1 MKHKGVMKLLV
12 SFLLVI
18 TLVLPVT
25 PVRAES
31 VSVDYGD
38 EYSLEQRQALSKIQF
53 SWYDTGDDFNIIA
66 GKTKSV
72 KLIFPEELDTNGVT
86 VTYKSSNS
94 KIASV
99 SESGKLTAKKK
110 GTAKITTIFKDG
122 YGNEMTFIAKV
133 VVVKNKAELKK
144 QEAID
149 HMKDIQVLDPLYVK
163 KGKKL
168 FIEVSYPY
176 NRHLSH
182 DDFILKGYG
191 PQEIKSISYKVKD
204 TKIATVSKKGSKD
217 GYITGKKKG
226 WTKVVITF
234 KDIYGYTYSYTAN
247 VFVNISQ
254 SDAFKMQY
262 PEYFE

>member
-1 MKHKGVMKLLV
+1 MKQRKFKVLLLV
-12 SFLLVI
+12 LLMI

-25 PVRAES
+25 PVKAES
-31 VSVDYGD
+31 ISVDYGS
-38 EYSLEQRQALSKIQF
+38 EYSLEQRQALSKIQY
-53 SWYDTGDDFNIIA
+53 SWYDTCGDFNIIV

-72 KLIFPEELDTNGVT
+72 KLIFPEELDTEGVT

-99 SESGKLTAKKK
+99 SKNGKLTAKKK
-110 GTAKITTIFKDG
+110 GTVKITTVFKDG
-122 YGNEMTFIAKV
+122 YGNKMTFVSKV

-149 HMKDIQVLDPLYVK
+149 NMKDIEVLDGIYVK
-163 KGKKL
+163 KGKKV
-168 FIEVSYPY
+168 FIEICYPY
-176 NRHLSH
+176 DRHLSST
-182 DDFILKGYG
+182 LKGYG

-204 TKIATVSKKGSKD
+204 TKIATVSKKGAKD

-226 WTKVVITF
+226 WTKVVVTF
-234 KDIYGYTYSYTAN
+234 KDINGYTYSYTAN

-254 SDAFKMQY
+254 SDSFKMMH
-262 PEYFE
+262 PEYFD

>member
-1 MKHKGVMKLLV
+1 MKQKKLVKLLL
-12 SFLLVI
+12 SSLLVVA
-18 TLVLPVT
+18 LVLTIV

-31 VSVDYGD
+31 VSVNYGAV
-38 EYSLEQRQALSKIQF
+38 YSLEQRQALSKIED
-53 SWYDTGDDFNIIA
+53 SWSEKCGDFNIIV

-72 KLIFPEELDTNGVT
+72 KLIFPEDLDTDGVT

-94 KIASV
+94 NVASV
-99 SESGKLTAKKK
+99 SKSGKLTAKKK
-110 GTAKITTIFKDG
+110 GSVKITTIFKDK
-122 YGNEMTFIAKV
+122 YGNKMTFISEV

-149 HMKDIQVLDPLYVK
+149 NMKDIQVLDGIYVK
-163 KGKKL
+163 KGKKV
-168 FIEVSYPY
+168 FIEISYPY
-176 NRHLSH
+176 DRHLSST
-182 DDFILKGYG
+182 LKGYG

-226 WTKVVITF
+226 WTKVVVTF
-234 KDIYGYTYSYTAN
+234 KDIYGYSYSYTAN

-254 SDAFKMQY
+254 SDSFKLMH
-262 PEYFE
+262 PEYFD